1 MKIKNLFVL
10 MLTFLFCGCSNIN
23 SVQDFNDNENGLV
36 CVRGS
41 LSEEMRSAVPANIP
55 DSGIAYAVKAL
66 AVSAGQS
73 VEKVFTEKSFILTLL
88 PGSYKFSARV
98 ISITDING
106 FNNSVPYN
114 EYLSG
119 EIPEEIEIQQGKQVT
134 LDKIILRPIQ
144 KSGNSGSV
152 KLKISTQV
160 PSITKMKWKYI
171 KDNNS
176 FFPDEDVE
184 FTDNETYFELNE
196 IFSGSYFVDFTFKDS
211 NGLTVYKVL
220 HEAVNVYDH
229 LETNKWIKSSN
240 SLHLKTGEFV
250 ITPACVASFKHGPDY
265 YVSSTGSDENEKTGT
280 FFDPLASVQKAVDLI
295 IAANDGVTAYNI
307 ILNNDISGTI
317 VKTDENYGNSF
328 VQILPDKKLNL
339 TIKSSDGSLKA
350 LLSSST
356 NARVLCA
363 AGESQKLT
371 LNLEKVQIAGGFT
384 PTSDSGGVSEDSL
397 CGGGIFVGKN
407 CDLTLT
413 DCVIG
418 ETSTLSGVQ
427 SSIPSFNSVKN
438 EAGSGSAIY
447 LSDSDS
453 STVTLKN
460 TKIENCKSGN
470 EGTVYAGGKSF
481 TMDSSSVI
489 AGNLANN
496 LGSAIVADNDCIV
509 TVSGTISNNYSTH
522 NYPAICVRGNASVTL
537 ANAEIKDNGI
547 DGCFESRC
555 GLHVS
560 EDTLGT
566 VKINGSV
573 HLEGI
578 LFSGRPSK
586 KLEFTSRL
594 TNTECFAVFQA
605 QDDSSNYYIPDGLE
619 IYVNKTSSSIAD
631 LFTYKKFSEC
641 SDTNSWVI
649 TETSK
654 VGKLECSNSNGGQL
668 PDPSVYEL
676 TGKLTDISGNDITSI
691 SKNGGDVYFKVYKD
705 GADISADIGNFE
717 IEGYSDGVK
726 LDGTQITLL
735 PVQTD
740 CKVSISTVNSFT
752 LEPGTTFSIYIT
764 FSYNGVSG
772 YSSNFN
778 LSVTD

>member
-10 MLTFLFCGCSNIN
+10 MLAFLFCGCSNIN

-88 PGSYKFSARV
+88 PGAYKFSARV

-176 FFPDEDVE
+176 FSPDEDVE

-265 YVSSTGSDENEKTGT
+265 YVSSTGSDDNTGT
-280 FFDPLASVQKAVDLI
+280 FFDPLVSVQKAVDDI
-295 IAANDGVTAYNI
+295 NKINDGVTAYNI
-307 ILNNDISGTI
+307 ILNDDITGYVI
-317 VKTDENYGNSF
+317 KTDENYGNSF

-339 TIKSSDGSLKA
+339 TIKSADD
-350 LLSSST
+350 T
-356 NARVLCA
+356 NKKLQYGADQARVLLA
-363 AGESQKLT
+363 SGGEQKLT
-371 LNLEKVQIAGGFT
+371 LKLEKINI
-384 PTSDSGGVSEDSL
+384 SGGKLPSVSSTVGENEL
-397 CGGGIFVGKN
+397 NGAGIFAGKN
-407 CDLTLT
+407 CDITLT

-418 ETSTLSGVQ
+418 EISELSGLSTSVP
-427 SSIPSFNSVKN
+427 SITSKN
-438 EAGSGSAIY
+438 NAASGSAIY
-447 LSDSDS
+447 LSNSDS

-460 TKIENCKSGN
+460 TIIGNCNSGN

-481 TMDSSSVI
+481 TMDSSSII

-496 LGSAIVADNDCIV
+496 FGSAIVADNNCIV
-509 TVSGTISNNYSTH
+509 NVSGTISNNYSTH
-522 NYPAICVRGNASVTL
+522 NYPAICVRGNASVTF
-537 ANAEIKDNGI
+537 ANTEIKDNGI
-547 DGCFESRC
+547 EEKFESRC

-560 EDTLGT
+560 DDTLGT

-578 LFSGRPSK
+578 LFSGKPSK

-594 TNTECFAVFQA
+594 TNTGCFAVFQA
-605 QDDSSNYYIPDGLE
+605 TDDSSNYYIPEGLE

-641 SDTNSWVI
+641 TDTNSWVI

-740 CKVSISTVNSFT
+740 CKVSISTVNYFT

-764 FSYNGVSG
+764 YSYNGVSG

>member
-1 MKIKNLFVL
+1 MKIKYLFVL
-10 MLTFLFCGCSNIN
+10 MLAFLIYGCSDIN
-23 SVQDFNDNENGLV
+23 SVHDFNDNENGLV

-41 LSEEMRSAVPANIP
+41 LSEEMRTAVPGNIP
-55 DSGIAYAVKAL
+55 DSGIAYAVRAE
-66 AVSAGQS
+66 AVTGGQS
-73 VEKVFTEKSFILTLL
+73 VEKAFAEKSFTLTLL
-88 PGSYKFSARV
+88 PGTYKFSARV
-98 ISITDING
+98 IEITDITG
-106 FNNSVPYN
+106 FNPDMGYSVL
-114 EYLSG
+114 LSG
-119 EIPEEIEIQQGKQVT
+119 EISDEIEIQQGKQIT
-134 LDKIILRPIQ
+134 LEKIILRPVQ
-144 KSGNSGSV
+144 NSGNSGTV

-160 PSITKMKWKYI
+160 SSITKMKYEYI
-171 KDNNS
+171 KNNTKI
-176 FFPDEDVE
+176 EVE
-184 FTDNETYFELNE
+184 NNFSDNEVYFQLEPS
-196 IFSGSYFVDFTFKDS
+196 IDSGTYFVDFSFMDS
-211 NGLTVYKVL
+211 DGNLIYKVL

-566 VKINGSV
+566 VKVNGNV
-573 HLEGI
+573 TLEGI
-578 LFSGRPSK
+578 LFSGWASK
-586 KLEFTSRL
+586 KVEFYSRL

-631 LFTYKKFSEC
+631 LFTYKNFSLC
-641 SDTNSWVI
+641 ADTNSWVI

-691 SKNGGDVYFKVYKD
+691 SKNGGDVYFRVYKD

-740 CKVSISTVNSFT
+740 CKVSISTVNYFT

-764 FSYNGVSG
+764 YSYNGVSG

>member
-1 MKIKNLFVL
+1 MKIKSLFIL
-10 MLTFLFCGCSNIN
+10 MLAFLIYGCSDIN
-23 SVQDFNDNENGLV
+23 SASDFTNNESGFV

-41 LSEEMRSAVPANIP
+41 LSEEMRTAVPGNIP

-66 AVSAGQS
+66 AVSGGQS
-73 VEKVFTEKSFILTLL
+73 VEKVFTEKSFTLTLL
-88 PGSYKFSARV
+88 PGTYKFSARV
-98 ISITDING
+98 IGITDIAG

-114 EYLSG
+114 EYLFG
-119 EIPEEIEIQQGKQVT
+119 EILEEIEIQQGKQVT
-134 LDKIILRPIQ
+134 LNKIILRPIQ
-144 KSGNSGSV
+144 KSGNTGSV

-160 PSITKMKWKYI
+160 PSITSMKCNYI
-171 KDNNS
+171 KDNT
-176 FFPDEDVE
+176 PADPVIGV
-184 FTDNETYFELNE
+184 FTDNESYFEIEE
-196 IFSGSYFVDFTFKDS
+196 ITSGTYFVDFSFMDS
-211 NGLTVYKVL
+211 AGNLIYKVV

-240 SLHLKTGEFV
+240 SLHLKTGEFI

-265 YVSSTGSDENEKTGT
+265 YVSSTGNNNDNTGT
-280 FFDPLASVQKAVDLI
+280 FFDPLASVQEAVDKI
-295 IAANDGVTAYNI
+295 IAANDGVTSYNI
-307 ILNNDISGTI
+307 ILNDDITGTV

-339 TIKSSDGSLKA
+339 TIRSADDSVKNI
-350 LLSSST
+350 LSSSN

-363 AGESQKLT
+363 AGDAQKIT
-371 LNLEKVQIAGGFT
+371 LNLEKVRIAGGFT
-384 PTSDSGGVSEDSL
+384 PTSLSEGAPENSL
-397 CGGGIFVGKN
+397 CGGGIFAGKN

-427 SSIPSFNSVKN
+427 SSIPSFDSVKN
-438 EAGSGSAIY
+438 VAGSGSAIY

-460 TKIENCKSGN
+460 TKIGNCKAGN

-489 AGNLANN
+489 TGNLVQN
-496 LGSAIVADNDCIV
+496 LGSAIVADNNCIV
-509 TVSGTISNNYSTH
+509 TVSGTISNNYSTT
-522 NYPAICVRGNASVTL
+522 NYPAICVRGNAAVTL
-537 ANAEIKDNGI
+537 VNAEIKDNGI
-547 DGCFESRC
+547 EEKFESRC

-560 EDTLGT
+560 EETLGT
-566 VKINGSV
+566 VKVNGNV
-573 HLEGI
+573 TLEGI
-578 LFSGRPSK
+578 LFSGWPSK
-586 KLEFTSRL
+586 KLDFYSRL
-594 TNTECFAVFQA
+594 TNTECFAVFKA
-605 QDDSSNYYIPDGLE
+605 TTDDSSTYYIPDGLE
-619 IYVNKTSSSIAD
+619 IYVNKTTSSIAD
-631 LFTYKKFSEC
+631 LFTVKQHSEYT
-641 SDTNSWVI
+641 DPNSWVI

-654 VGKLECSNSNGGQL
+654 VGKLECSNTNGGQL
-668 PDPSVYEL
+668 PDPYVYEL
-676 TGKLTDISGNDITSI
+676 TGKLTDDSENDITSI
-691 SKNGGDVYFKVYKD
+691 SKNGGDVYFNVYKD
-705 GADISADIGNFE
+705 GANISADIGDFV

-726 LDGTQITLL
+726 LESSQINFL

-778 LSVTD
+778 LSVTE

>member
-1 MKIKNLFVL
+1 MKIKSLFIL
-10 MLTFLFCGCSNIN
+10 MLAFLIYGCSDIN
-23 SVQDFNDNENGLV
+23 SVHDFNDNENGVV
-36 CVRGS
+36 CVRGT
-41 LSEEMRSAVPANIP
+41 LSEEMRTAVPGNIP
-55 DSGIAYAVKAL
+55 DSGIAYAVRAE
-66 AVSAGQS
+66 AVMAGQS
-73 VEKVFTEKSFILTLL
+73 VEKAFAEKSFTLTLL
-88 PGSYKFSARV
+88 PGTYKFSARV
-98 ISITDING
+98 IGITDIAG

-134 LDKIILRPIQ
+134 LNKIILRPVQ
-144 KSGNSGSV
+144 QSYNKGSV

-160 PSITKMKWKYI
+160 PSIVSMEYKYI
-171 KDNNS
+171 KDNN
-176 FFPDEDVE
+176 PVPPEVVV
-184 FTDNETYFELNE
+184 FTDNETYFEIEE
-196 IFSGSYFVDFTFKDS
+196 ITSGTYFVDFSFMDS
-211 NGLTVYKVL
+211 AGNLIYKVV

-240 SLHLKTGEFV
+240 SLHLKTGEFI

-265 YVSSTGSDENEKTGT
+265 YVSSTGSDINTGT
-280 FFDPLASVQKAVDLI
+280 FFDPLASVQRAVDLI
-295 IAANDGVTAYNI
+295 IAANDGVTSYNI
-307 ILNNDISGTI
+307 ILNDDITGY
-317 VKTDENYGNSF
+317 VAKTDENYGNSF

-339 TIKSSDGSLKA
+339 TIKSADG
-350 LLSSST
+350 T
-356 NARVLCA
+356 NKKLQNVASQARVLLA
-363 AGESQKLT
+363 SGGEQKLT
-371 LNLEKVQIAGGFT
+371 LKLEKINI
-384 PTSDSGGVSEDSL
+384 SGGNMPSVPST
-397 CGGGIFVGKN
+397 GGENELNGAGIFAGNN
-407 CDLTLT
+407 CDITLT

-418 ETSTLSGVQ
+418 ETSELSGLLTSVP
-427 SSIPSFNSVKN
+427 SITSNN
-438 EAGSGSAIY
+438 NAASGSAIY
-447 LSDSDS
+447 LSNSDS

-460 TKIENCKSGN
+460 TKIGKCNSGN

-496 LGSAIVADNDCIV
+496 LGSAIVADNNCIV

-547 DGCFESRC
+547 EDKFESRC

-560 EDTLGT
+560 GDTLGT
-566 VKINGSV
+566 VKVNGNV
-573 HLEGI
+573 NLEGI

-594 TNTECFAVFQA
+594 TNTGCFAVFEA
-605 QDDSSNYYIPDGLE
+605 TDDGSTYYIPDGLE

-631 LFTYKKFSEC
+631 LFTYKKFSKC
-641 SDTNSWVI
+641 TDTNSWVI

-691 SKNGGDVYFKVYKD
+691 SKNGGDVYFRVYKD
-705 GADISADIGNFE
+705 GVDISADIGNFT

-726 LDGTQITLL
+726 LESSQIEFL
-735 PVQTD
+735 PVQTE
-740 CKVSISTVNSFT
+740 CKVSIRPKDSFT

-764 FSYNGVSG
+764 YSYNGVSG

-778 LSVTD
+778 LSVIE

>member
-1 MKIKNLFVL
+1 MGYSVL
-10 MLTFLFCGCSNIN
+10 
-23 SVQDFNDNENGLV
+23 
-36 CVRGS
+36 
-41 LSEEMRSAVPANIP
+41 
-55 DSGIAYAVKAL
+55 
-66 AVSAGQS
+66 
-73 VEKVFTEKSFILTLL
+73 
-88 PGSYKFSARV
+88 
-98 ISITDING
+98 
-106 FNNSVPYN
+106 
-114 EYLSG
+114 LSG
-119 EIPEEIEIQQGKQVT
+119 EISDEIEIQQGKQIT
-134 LDKIILRPIQ
+134 LEKIILRPVQ
-144 KSGNSGSV
+144 NSGNSGTV

-160 PSITKMKWKYI
+160 SSITKMKYEYI
-171 KDNNS
+171 KNNTKI
-176 FFPDEDVE
+176 EVE
-184 FTDNETYFELNE
+184 NNFSDNEVYFQLEPS
-196 IFSGSYFVDFTFKDS
+196 IDSGTYFVDFSFMDS
-211 NGLTVYKVL
+211 DGNLIYKVL

-339 TIKSSDGSLKA
+339 TIKSADD
-350 LLSSST
+350 T
-356 NARVLCA
+356 NKKLQYGADQARVLLA
-363 AGESQKLT
+363 SGGEQKLT
-371 LNLEKVQIAGGFT
+371 LKIEKINI
-384 PTSDSGGVSEDSL
+384 SGGNMPSVSST
-397 CGGGIFVGKN
+397 GGENELNGAGIFAGKN
-407 CDLTLT
+407 CDITLT

-418 ETSTLSGVQ
+418 EISELSGL
-427 SSIPSFNSVKN
+427 SSSVPSITSKN
-438 EAGSGSAIY
+438 NAASGSAIY
-447 LSDSDS
+447 LSNSDS

-460 TKIENCKSGN
+460 TKIGNCNSGN

-481 TMDSSSVI
+481 TMDSSSII

-537 ANAEIKDNGI
+537 ANTEIKDNGI
-547 DGCFESRC
+547 DEKFESRC
-555 GLHVS
+555 GLYVS
-560 EDTLGT
+560 DDTLGT
-566 VKINGSV
+566 VKVNGNV
-573 HLEGI
+573 TLEGI
-578 LFSGRPSK
+578 LFSGWPSK
-586 KLEFTSRL
+586 KLDFYSRL
-594 TNTECFAVFQA
+594 TNTGCFAVFKA
-605 QDDSSNYYIPDGLE
+605 TTDDSSTYYIPDGLE
-619 IYVNKTSSSIAD
+619 IYTNKTSSSIAD
-631 LFTYKKFSEC
+631 LFTVKQHSEYT
-641 SDTNSWVI
+641 DLNSWVI

-676 TGKLTDISGNDITSI
+676 SGKLTDVSGNVITSI
-691 SKNGGDVYFKVYKD
+691 NKNGGDVYFNVYKD
-705 GADISADIGNFE
+705 GADISANIGDFV

-726 LDGTQITLL
+726 LESSQINFL

>member
-1 MKIKNLFVL
+1 MKIKCLFVL
-10 MLTFLFCGCSNIN
+10 MLAFIIYGCSNIN
-23 SVQDFNDNENGLV
+23 SVQDFNDNENGVV

-41 LSEEMRSAVPANIP
+41 LSEEMRTAVPGNIP
-55 DSGIAYAVKAL
+55 DSGIAYAVRAE
-66 AVSAGQS
+66 AVMAGQS
-73 VEKVFTEKSFILTLL
+73 VEKAFAEKSFTLTLL
-88 PGSYKFSARV
+88 PGTYKFSARV
-98 ISITDING
+98 IGITDIAG
-106 FNNSVPYN
+106 FNNSVPYS
-114 EYLSG
+114 EYLFG

-134 LDKIILRPIQ
+134 LNKIILRPVQ
-144 KSGNSGSV
+144 QSYNKGSV

-160 PSITKMKWKYI
+160 PSIVSMEYKYI
-171 KDNNS
+171 KDNN
-176 FFPDEDVE
+176 PVPPEVVV
-184 FTDNETYFELNE
+184 FTDNETYFEIEE
-196 IFSGSYFVDFTFKDS
+196 ITSGTYFVDFSFMDS
-211 NGLTVYKVL
+211 AGKLVYKVL
-220 HEAVNVYDH
+220 HEPVNVYDH

-265 YVSSTGSDENEKTGT
+265 YVSSTGSDDNTGT

-295 IAANDGVTAYNI
+295 IAANDGVTSYNI

-339 TIKSSDGSLKA
+339 TIKSADD
-350 LLSSST
+350 T
-356 NARVLCA
+356 NKKLQYGADQARVLLA
-363 AGESQKLT
+363 SGGEQKLT
-371 LNLEKVQIAGGFT
+371 LKLEKINI
-384 PTSDSGGVSEDSL
+384 SGGKLPSVSSTGVENEL
-397 CGGGIFVGKN
+397 NGAGIFAGKN
-407 CDLTLT
+407 CDITLT

-418 ETSTLSGVQ
+418 EISELSGPSTSVP
-427 SSIPSFNSVKN
+427 SITSKN
-438 EAGSGSAIY
+438 NAASGSAIY
-447 LSDSDS
+447 LSNSDS

-460 TKIENCKSGN
+460 TIIGNCNSGN

-481 TMDSSSVI
+481 TMDSSSII

-496 LGSAIVADNDCIV
+496 FGSAIVADNNCIV
-509 TVSGTISNNYSTH
+509 NVSGTISNNYSTH

-566 VKINGSV
+566 VKVNGNV
-573 HLEGI
+573 TLEGI
-578 LFSGRPSK
+578 LFSGWASK
-586 KLEFTSRL
+586 KVEFYSRL
-594 TNTECFAVFQA
+594 TNTKCFAVFQA

-641 SDTNSWVI
+641 TDTNSWVI

-691 SKNGGDVYFKVYKD
+691 SKNGGDVYFRVYKD
-705 GADISADIGNFE
+705 GVDISADIGNFT

-726 LDGTQITLL
+726 LESSQINFL

>member
-1 MKIKNLFVL
+1 MKIKCLFVL
-10 MLTFLFCGCSNIN
+10 MLAFLFYGCSDIN
-23 SVQDFNDNENGLV
+23 SESDFTNNESGLV

-41 LSEEMRSAVPANIP
+41 LSEEMRTAVPGNIP
-55 DSGIAYAVKAL
+55 DSGIAYAVRAE
-66 AVSAGQS
+66 AVPGGQS
-73 VEKVFTEKSFILTLL
+73 VEKAFADKNFTLILT
-88 PGSYKFSARV
+88 PGTYKFSARV
-98 ISITDING
+98 IKINDIITFDSNTGYPIL
-106 FNNSVPYN
+106 
-114 EYLSG
+114 LSG

-134 LDKIILRPIQ
+134 LGKIILRPVQ
-144 KSGNSGSV
+144 QSHNKGSV

-160 PSITKMKWKYI
+160 PSITKMKWEYI

-176 FFPDEDVE
+176 FIPDEDVE
-184 FTDNETYFELNE
+184 FTDNETFFEIEE
-196 IFSGSYFVDFTFKDS
+196 ITSGTYFVDFTFKDS

-240 SLHLKTGEFV
+240 SIHLKTGEFV
-250 ITPACVASFKHGPDY
+250 ITPACVASFKHAPDY
-265 YVSSTGSDENEKTGT
+265 YVSSTGSDINTGT

-295 IAANDGVTAYNI
+295 IAANDGVTSYNI
-307 ILNNDISGTI
+307 ILNDDITGHVT
-317 VKTDENYGNSF
+317 KTDENYGNSF

-339 TIKSSDGSLKA
+339 TIKSADG
-350 LLSSST
+350 T
-356 NARVLCA
+356 NKELQYRASQARVLLA
-363 AGESQKLT
+363 SGGEQKLT
-371 LNLEKVQIAGGFT
+371 LKLEKINI
-384 PTSDSGGVSEDSL
+384 SGGNMPSVTST
-397 CGGGIFVGKN
+397 GGENELNGAGIFAGNN
-407 CDLTLT
+407 CDITLT

-418 ETSTLSGVQ
+418 ETSELSGLLTSVP
-427 SSIPSFNSVKN
+427 SITSINN
-438 EAGSGSAIY
+438 AASGSAIY
-447 LSDSDS
+447 LSNSDS

-460 TKIENCKSGN
+460 TKIGKCNSGN

-481 TMDSSSVI
+481 TMDSSSII

-496 LGSAIVADNDCIV
+496 FGSAIVADNNCIV
-509 TVSGTISNNYSTH
+509 NVSGTISNNYSTN
-522 NYPAICVRGNASVTL
+522 NYPAICVRGNASVTF
-537 ANAEIKDNGI
+537 ANTDIKDNGI
-547 DGCFESRC
+547 EEKFESRC

-560 EDTLGT
+560 DDTLGT

-594 TNTECFAVFQA
+594 TNTGCFAVFEA
-605 QDDSSNYYIPDGLE
+605 TDDGSTYYIPDGLE

-631 LFTYKKFSEC
+631 LFTYKKFSKC

-691 SKNGGDVYFKVYKD
+691 SKNGGDVYFRVYKD
-705 GADISADIGNFE
+705 GVDISADIGNFT

-726 LDGTQITLL
+726 LESSQIEFL
-735 PVQTD
+735 PDQTE
-740 CKVSISTVNSFT
+740 CKVSIRPKDSFT

-764 FSYNGVSG
+764 YSYNGVSG

-778 LSVTD
+778 LSVTE